1 MKDIMDDIG
10 LLRETEDGNYILE
23 KFYSELLSY
32 ENNRHTSAMW
42 CIDNDYTI
50 INEELLLN
58 EDISKE
64 DRDLMVFFDEET
76 GEYYELEGADFECYN
91 ISFIH
96 RIHLEKR
103 K

>member
-1 MKDIMDDIG
+1 MKDIMDNVG
-10 LLRETEDGNYILE
+10 LLKDLGDDKYLLE

-42 CIDNDYTI
+42 CIDNNYTI
-50 INEELLLN
+50 INEELLLD
-58 EDISKE
+58 EDILRE
-64 DRDLMVFFDEET
+64 ETDLMVFFDEET
-76 GEYYELEGADFECYN
+76 GEYYEIDGAEFEYRD